1 MKGYTVHLLFH
12 LVAIVIGGA
21 AGLAASLW
29 WFGGQPAGLWLAIG
43 ALLVGVV
50 LLALQ
55 LLYIS
60 RSQPPVPRYDPEDE
74 EWDDEWDGRGNN
86 AWDDGGDDAWDESGA
101 EPVSSTRE
109 DLEPV
114 PESEVPQAPPSR
126 TDEETKKSAR
136 AALNEHWSSHPST
149 RRS

>member
-12 LVAIVIGGA
+12 LVAIVIGAA

-29 WFGGQPAGLWLAIG
+29 WFGGEPTGLWLAIG
-43 ALLVGVV
+43 ALLIGVV

-55 LLYIS
+55 LFYIS
-60 RSQPPVPRYDPEDE
+60 RSQPPVPEDE
-74 EWDDEWDGRGNN
+74 EWDDEWGGRGND
-86 AWDDGGDDAWDESGA
+86 AWDEGGDDAPDESRA

-126 TDEETKKSAR
+126 TDEQTKKSAR

>member
-29 WFGGQPAGLWLAIG
+29 WFRGDPAGLWLSIG

-50 LLALQ
+50 VLVLQ
-55 LLYIS
+55 LVYIN
-60 RSQPPVPRYDPEDE
+60 RSQPPVHALEDE
-74 EWDDEWDGRGNN
+74 HR
-86 AWDDGGDDAWDESGA
+86 DESRS

-114 PESEVPQAPPSR
+114 PESEVPPEQQAPPSR
-126 TDEETKKSAR
+126 TDEETKKSAT

>member
-12 LVAIVIGGA
+12 LVAIVIGAA

-29 WFGGQPAGLWLAIG
+29 WFGGEPAGLWLAIG
-43 ALLVGVV
+43 ALLVGLV

-55 LLYIS
+55 LAYIS
-60 RSQPPVPRYDPEDE
+60 RSQPPVPRYDLEDAE
-74 EWDDEWDGRGNN
+74 RDS
-86 AWDDGGDDAWDESGA
+86 AWDESGS

-114 PESEVPQAPPSR
+114 PESEVSQAPPSR

>member
-29 WFGGQPAGLWLAIG
+29 WFRGDPGGLWLAIG

-50 LLALQ
+50 VLVLQ

-60 RSQPPVPRYDPEDE
+60 RDEPPPVPAHDPED
-74 EWDDEWDGRGNN
+74 DDWAR
-86 AWDDGGDDAWDESGA
+86 SQS
-101 EPVSSTRE
+101 EPVSSTRD

-114 PESEVPQAPPSR
+114 PEDEAPPAPPSR
-126 TDEETKKSAR
+126 SDEETKKSAR
-136 AALNEHWSSHPST
+136 AALNEHWSSRPSG
-149 RRS
+149 RP